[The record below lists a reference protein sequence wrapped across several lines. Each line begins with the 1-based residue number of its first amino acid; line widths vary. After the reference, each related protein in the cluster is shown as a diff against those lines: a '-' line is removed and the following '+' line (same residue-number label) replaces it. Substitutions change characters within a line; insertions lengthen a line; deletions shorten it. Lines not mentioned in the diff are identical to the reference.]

1 MFLKELAAFNE
12 KQEDC
17 LKFVSKVAAILS
29 SPLWSF
35 KIQDLMDLV
44 FGSMSMEK
52 IPAK

>member
-17 LKFVSKVAAILS
+17 LKFVSKVAILS